1 MKSKKKRIIIA
12 IISVIASVAIV
23 LSGSAIW
30 FNNYSIK
37 TLKTNYN
44 EDSSLDNYFKLIGYL
59 CSARNLEVLNYV
71 ADVFDYSNDELAE
84 YGKTVYREEFLE
96 GMDNKTISNSLKC
109 QAIING
115 LIPCIS
121 NDKIDEFKGIVLE
134 YFPKIDADT
143 RLGVFFACYRDGDNK
158 EFFYDNKEMIIDL
171 FNQLAVEETD
181 NIEKAKWLTS
191 ISAYYYN
198 LYAYNLQTAMSID
211 KQRNDILEQ
220 EQVSNDFKEKILEQH
235 KSDISDWET
244 IFGTPKQL
252 VKLSKTLSELE
263 SEDEE

>member
-1 MKSKKKRIIIA
+1 MKSKKKKIIIA
-12 IISVIASVAIV
+12 IISVITAVVILFNSSVILLNNYAV
-23 LSGSAIW
+23 KVFKKYYNEEPSLYNYFRLSGC
-30 FNNYSIK
+30 
-37 TLKTNYN
+37 L
-44 EDSSLDNYFKLIGYL
+44 SSM
-59 CSARNLEVLNYV
+59 RNLEALDYV

-84 YGKTVYREEFLE
+84 YGKTIYSGEDLE
-96 GMDNKTISNSLKC
+96 GMNTETISNSVKC

-121 NDKIDEFKGIVLE
+121 KNKIDEFKEIVLE

-143 RLGVFFACYRDGDNK
+143 RLGVFFACYRDGDHRD
-158 EFFYDNKEMIIDL
+158 FFYDNKEMIIDL
-171 FNQLAVEETD
+171 FNRLEVEETD

-198 LYAYNLQTAMSID
+198 LYVSDLQTAMSID

-220 EQVSNDFKEKILEQH
+220 EQVSDDFKEKISEQH

-252 VKLSKTLSELE
+252 IKLSKTSAELE
-263 SEDEE
+263 AEDEK